1 MADMLMKTTSSLF
14 TIRVDECVCLV
25 DTAHTDEGKEVYTLK
40 LTYPCGAIKHL
51 YAYEPAEGLVEINQK
66 TGAIIP
72 GSNVTEAFLSLD
84 LSDVQKV
91 REFINRYGC
100 FVNIPDNEKYHSI
113 SFSDLYTILRRFQ
126 LVVGLMSELGKSE
139 HDYNKIANAVLR
151 LHFGRSHRIEM
162 PGTGDFIES
171 CNHPITAYWYD
182 KDITKYTHYIDP
194 QYADIPSYVLDSVVD
209 SYSKDDAFIG
219 TSVTYFEPEHFNFAF
234 EQYMSASDLEKDPWA
249 LAMQRLRAFYSCAY
263 PFEENA
269 KLLIHFLANL
279 VMKEENILDWSNG
292 AFAISPEWDFNT
304 HEIFTDR
311 HKEVILQLARS
322 TIKEEFDKALEQVH
336 PTYNAEEMTP
346 GWVIPNLYT
355 ALYFSIFYTNPKYEM
370 FRHCANPGCNMVFK
384 VRTSNSRKLYCSL
397 SCQNAA
403 AQARHRTKLKLQ

>member
-14 TIRVDECVCLV
+14 TIMVDECVCLV

-40 LTYPCGAIKHL
+40 LTYPCSAIKHL

-84 LSDVQKV
+84 LTDVQKV

-113 SFSDLYTILRRFQ
+113 NFAHLRRILNRFQ
-126 LVVGLMSELGKSE
+126 LVVGMISELGKSTPN
-139 HDYNKIANAVLR
+139 YNTLANSILR
-151 LHFGRSHRIEM
+151 LQFEPPHKVEILGAS
-162 PGTGDFIES
+162 DYIES
-171 CNHPITAYWYD
+171 CQHPIANYWYD
-182 KDITKYTHYIDP
+182 KDVKKYTHYRDP
-194 QYADIPSYVLDSVVD
+194 KYDDIPSYVLDAMD
-209 SYSKDDAFIG
+209 DNYEKDDAFIG
-219 TSVTYFEPEHFNFAF
+219 HSITYFEPEHFHLEL
-234 EQYMSASDLEKDPWA
+234 EQYMSARDLEIDPWA
-249 LAMQRLRAFYSCAY
+249 RAMLKLRSFYSCWY

-279 VMKEENILDWSNG
+279 VMKEENILDWTDG
-292 AFAISPEWDFNT
+292 ALAISPEWDCNT
-304 HEIFTDR
+304 HKLFTPR
-311 HKEVILQLARS
+311 HKEVILHLARI

-384 VRTSNSRKLYCSL
+384 VRTSNSRKLYCCL
-397 SCQNAA
+397 ACQNAA
-403 AQARHRTKLKLQ
+403 AQARHRTKIKLQ